1 MYLTLSILQVIGQIA
16 EHGISLYRF
25 SDGDTVDSEENNPP
39 FAVVG
44 SNVSTMLS
52 DGRIVRGRE
61 YPWGTVNI
69 ENKVGM
75 EVYQDFLCQ

>member
-25 SDGDTVDSEENNPP
+25 SDGDTVDS
-39 FAVVG
+39 F
-44 SNVSTMLS
+44 NVYTMLS
-52 DGRIVRGRE
+52 DGRILRGRE

-75 EVYQDFLCQ
+75 EVYQDFLYQ

>member
-1 MYLTLSILQVIGQIA
+1 MA
-16 EHGISLYRF
+16 EHGISLYKF
-25 SDGDTVDSEENNPP
+25 GVGDTLDKEENNPP
-39 FAVVG
+39 CAVVG

-75 EVYQDFLCQ
+75 EVYQDFLYQ